1 MKKLSVF
8 LITIASCTI
17 VQFYSCKPDP
27 PDKPPFVDSWTN
39 RPPVADAGPDQ
50 STYLPKDSIV
60 LDGRASLDPDGEIF
74 KFQWSKVA
82 GPSSYVFTDSV
93 SAYTSVTQLVEG
105 TYYFELTVTDKA
117 GATAQDRLEVRVYS
131 TITTGCDGPIR
142 PLVNVTLTQIGTL
155 SQPRIPYVAAAG
167 SKIVFAGG
175 PYINGSWYYNSA
187 AVDIYDINSKSWSTA
202 LLSKE
207 REGIAAISC
216 GSKIFFAG
224 GGFWEWAFSNIDIYD
239 VSTDTWTRSDLS
251 IPRSYLAAA
260 TVGNKVFFAG
270 GFTDGWVA
278 SSSVDIYDLTTD
290 TWTIAS
296 LSQPRY
302 SLSAVT
308 VGDKIYFA
316 GGDGSNQVDIYN
328 NSTNSWS
335 TSTLQEL
342 SGLISGVA
350 FGNTIYWGGIN
361 QPENKGQV
369 EIWNTSD
376 GSVTFNCL
384 NYPRYSPTA
393 LATNDDVV
401 FFTSADWGNEIDFLK
416 HLTNQIDIYN
426 TVTQKWSVGILPH
439 PIVAPGII
447 SVNNSIY
454 MGGGRTGEQYCTD
467 KVYILNW

>member
-1 MKKLSVF
+1 MWGVTGFLS
-8 LITIASCTI
+8 C
-17 VQFYSCKPDP
+17 QKPPPDP
-27 PDKPPFVDSWTN
+27 WPNNGGIKINKRPF
-39 RPPVADAGPDQ
+39 ADAGPDQ
-50 STYLPKDSIV
+50 TIV
-60 LDGRASLDPDGEIF
+60 LPEDSVFLDGSASMDPDGIIT
-74 KFQWSKVA
+74 KFLWHKIA
-82 GPSSYVFTDSV
+82 GPESFVFMDSA
-93 SAYTSVTQLVEG
+93 SAQTLVRNLVEG
-105 TYYFELTVTDKA
+105 TYQFELIVFDDSA
-117 GATAQDRLEVRVYS
+117 SIGSDVMELSVFPATANPCNVVN
-131 TITTGCDGPIR
+131 R
-142 PLVNVTLTQIGTL
+142 PLINVSLTQIGTL
-155 SQPRIPYVAAAG
+155 SQPRMPYVAAAG
-167 SKIVFAGG
+167 NKIVFAGG
-175 PYINGSWYYNSA
+175 PYLSESGYYNNSA
-187 AVDIYDINSKSWSTA
+187 AVDIYDVNSKSWSTA
-202 LLSKE
+202 VLSKE
-207 REGIAAISC
+207 REGIATISC

-239 VSTDTWTRSDLS
+239 VSSDTWTRADLS

-270 GFTDGWVA
+270 GFTDGWLP
-278 SSSVDIYDLTTD
+278 SSSVDIYDLTTN
-290 TWTIAS
+290 TWTIAN
-296 LSQPRY
+296 LSRPRY

-335 TSTLQEL
+335 TSALHEL

-350 FGNTIYWGGIN
+350 FGNTIYWGGID

-369 EIWNTSD
+369 EIWNTAD

-393 LATNDDVV
+393 VATNDDVV
-401 FFTSADWGNEIDFLK
+401 FFTSADWGNEINFPGNLA
-416 HLTNQIDIYN
+416 NQIDIYN
-426 TVTQKWSVGILPH
+426 TVTQQWSVGMLPH

-454 MGGGRTGEQYCTD
+454 MGGGRTGPQYCTD